1 MQYRL
6 EGRAR
11 EYVSG
16 ALMFALG
23 AGAAAL
29 GTTYDV
35 GTLEDMGPG
44 FFPTAVGAILALAGI
59 AIAFAGAGAGAGAN
73 ADAASPPHSA
83 PPADAAGPVM
93 QWRGW
98 GCIALGIV
106 LFVVFAAH
114 LGLLPATFAIVFV
127 SALGDRRNTVANAF
141 VLSLA
146 VCVVCVVVFW
156 WALRIQLPLVRWG

>member
-1 MQYRL
+1 MMQYRL

-59 AIAFAGAGAGAGAN
+59 AIAFAGAGA
-73 ADAASPPHSA
+73 ASPSHSA
-83 PPADAAGPVM
+83 SPDDSVGPVM

>member
-11 EYVSG
+11 EYVGG

-29 GTTYDV
+29 GTTYGV

-44 FFPTAVGAILALAGI
+44 FFPTAVGAILALAGM
-59 AIAFAGAGAGAGAN
+59 AIAFTGAGA
-73 ADAASPPHSA
+73 ASPSHSA
-83 PPADAAGPVM
+83 PPDDDAGAVM

-146 VCVVCVVVFW
+146 VCVVGVVVFW
-156 WALRIQLPLVRWG
+156 WALRIQLPLARWG